1 MTNYI
6 VFSLVAAMGSFG
18 GLAGHERR
26 GSHGAP
32 GRSALLG
39 LLGAAL
45 GIRREDGPGQAELN
59 RWQTAVGVLND
70 GPTLQ
75 DFHTVQTVPS
85 ANIKAPATRA
95 DALRALKPSDNAVI
109 TRRDYRMDCVF
120 AVAIWAD
127 AAQSELEAL
136 IDALKRPQFTP
147 YLGRKSCPLAA
158 PMAPRLVS
166 ANSVP
171 EALAQAQLPGW
182 LPPLPLLRILSDQ
195 ASDGAVEETFWD
207 QPLDRQAWHFGPRT
221 VFVSQHSPKE
231 HALPEE

>member
-1 MTNYI
+1 MIDYI
-6 VFSLVAAMGSFG
+6 VFSLVAPMGSFG

-26 GSHGAP
+26 GSDAAP

-45 GIRREDGPGQAELN
+45 GIRRDDDAGQRALD

-70 GPTLQ
+70 GPPLQ

-120 AVAIWAD
+120 VVAIWDGEDAD
-127 AAQSELEAL
+127 RMIAAMRQPL
-136 IDALKRPQFTP
+136 FTP

-158 PMAPRLVS
+158 PMAPIMVV
-166 ANSVP
+166 AENVV
-171 EALAQAQLPGW
+171 EALSAAQLPDW
-182 LPPLPLLRILSDQ
+182 LPPMSLRRVISDQ
-195 ASDGAVEETFWD
+195 PTAGAIAETLWD
-207 QPLDRQAWHFGPRT
+207 QPLDREAWHFGPRT
-221 VFVSQHSPKE
+221 AYVSQVNHSHSE
-231 HALPEE
+231 GESNA